1 MRRVLGFLAAI
12 GLVAAISPATV
23 AAAKPI
29 RDEVSMSGIRCNLL
43 STDAGLAS
51 VYVEAFA
58 EGGFA
63 SLAITTSGDPEAMPD
78 INTDFGSATFD
89 GSRLSATFSL
99 VFVEESEN
107 PEKPPTFTPAGSA
120 NLEAILTPYGDLED
134 FSWDPERYG
143 NVWERQGLFSQ
154 LLTVEGTLSIELLD
168 GTDATAVLTGC
179 DAGTLIQTLF
189 VTNPNA
195 YVVGGDQHFME
206 CRWTTDGGSV
216 ELLALSDDFG
226 TDFSQ
231 LIVLDGERVF
241 VGLTSPDFG
250 DASYDATYEVFDPMN
265 RGEIVGS
272 ATANA
277 ALAPSGDQIND
288 QEWVENMRFSLV
300 GDVLTVDGS
309 LSITVAGA
317 TTVLSMDD
325 AACDAT
331 DLLVRVIEK
340 IAKG

>member
-107 PEKPPTFTPAGSA
+107 PEEPPTFTPAGSA

-154 LLTVEGTLSIELLD
+154 LLTVEGTLSIDLLSSPE
-168 GTDATAVLTGC
+168 TTTTLTGC

-195 YVVGGDQHFME
+195 YIVGGDQRYME

-231 LIVLDGERVF
+231 LIVLDRESVF
-241 VGLTSPDFG
+241 VGLTSPDYG
-250 DASYDATYEVFDPMN
+250 ETAYDATYELFEPAT

-272 ATANA
+272 ATAAA
-277 ALAPSGDQIND
+277 ALAPSGDRVND
-288 QEWVENMRFSLV
+288 KEWVDGIRFSLV

-309 LSITVAGA
+309 VSISVDGG
-317 TTVLSMDD
+317 TTVLSMED

-331 DLLVRVIEK
+331 DLRVRVIEK
-340 IAKG
+340 VAGG

>member
-1 MRRVLGFLAAI
+1 MRRVLGLLAVI

-29 RDEVSMSGIRCNLL
+29 RDEVSMTGLRCDDL
-43 STDAGLAS
+43 STGAGL
-51 VYVEAFA
+51 VRLYVEAFA

-63 SLAITTSGDPEAMPD
+63 SLSLTTSGDPEAMPD
-78 INTDFGSATFD
+78 IITEFGSATFD
-89 GSRLSATFSL
+89 GSRLIALFNL
-99 VFVEESEN
+99 IYLEESEN
-107 PEKPPTFTPAGSA
+107 PDEPPTITPAGTASI
-120 NLEAILTPYGDLED
+120 EATLAEFGDLED
-134 FSWDPERYG
+134 YSWDPERYG

-154 LLTVEGTLSIELLD
+154 ILTVEGTLSVELLN
-168 GTDATAVLTGC
+168 GTAATTVLTGC

-195 YVVGGDQHFME
+195 YVIDGDQRYIE
-206 CRWTTDGGSV
+206 CRWTTEGGSV

-231 LIVLDGERVF
+231 LVVLEGDRVF

-250 DASYDATYEVFDPMN
+250 DTAYGATYEVFDPMN
-265 RGEIVGS
+265 KGEIVGS

-277 ALAPSGDQIND
+277 ALAPSGDQVKD
-288 QEWVENMRFSLV
+288 QEWVGNMRFSLV

-309 LSITVAGA
+309 LSITVGGA

-325 AACDAT
+325 AACGAT
-331 DLLVRVIEK
+331 DLRVKVIEK
-340 IAKG
+340 ITQG